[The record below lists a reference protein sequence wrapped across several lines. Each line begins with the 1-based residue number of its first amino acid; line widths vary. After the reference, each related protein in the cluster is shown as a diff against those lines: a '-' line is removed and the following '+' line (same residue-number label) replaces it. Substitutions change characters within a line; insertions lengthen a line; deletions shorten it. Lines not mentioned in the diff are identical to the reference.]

1 MGRFSLGSGDSG
13 RFARHPPANPTLAS
27 SASGRR
33 EVRASAKLAS
43 STPVTGT
50 KRNIT
55 AAFEPVKKACKF
67 EPGRRDVGKSG
78 SLQSKDTSQVGPASE
93 SDWAHRQRHPVRV
106 KDCARCAFLELGPQ
120 LRQGHG
126 SYKHEVQGE
135 RARTV
140 WLTQRPSHLPG
151 LWGVGCTFCALR
163 LAAARGRMAEDVGA
177 LRSTGLPRRSCRG
190 RRGPLANTKW
200 ARYEIRAISQMAVR
214 GVRQHAET
222 LQHRRAARAY
232 FMPERTD
239 TIVESSEAYGDD
251 EMLFRR
257 GVPQVADWLRCWR
270 ACQTPV
276 SFRAAEQ
283 NGVTENF
290 IQGSRDKRGASRK
303 AFAAM
308 VRVMGLT
315 MRARKLRL
323 LKKASSI
330 AIGLDDRG
338 PYRLIIFRCNT
349 EPGEHAGMFPAK
361 DWQGWASGCLGVLRR
376 GGAPS
381 SKTLAGLD
389 SDYSK
394 AMATSV
400 VLAVQRLTISPET
413 GLHDEKLTGVI
424 CRKVRVGV
432 SDGAAAAQKAL
443 RFLATGPMPN
453 MLCLGRDWAHA
464 VSVATKGALLADED
478 FRAWWND
485 VFNERHA
492 LVPDIKN
499 SQEWTEMLLLCQR
512 RVLGSVGVQGGDLQK
527 AIRVMSFAKQ
537 RFDSCRT
544 PQQQFCCMLVAI
556 AMLLAYVASDSRK
569 KVEVRARARRRLL
582 EMPRQILTAG
592 LSATY
597 SDETIR
603 FIRLFDVETH
613 DPAVTWR
620 QWREF
625 EVRCR
630 TLFLEGHVF
639 CQPEEGRTC
648 LQIALDQAESAE
660 PMYYEDGKVMQLF
673 VKPSAERAQA
683 AADSIHG
690 VTEAMLGRLD
700 VEFSDQKVSMLFTP
714 FDLTR
719 WHKAFLAGEDELPM
733 QNLRR
738 HTAEMFSAWHLDG
751 SVGAREL
758 ESAANKLRRQ
768 ETTFLTTTP
777 RDNRAV
783 WFKTLE
789 PGFASDLF
797 AAGFRVLP
805 EMVKIYISALDSTC
819 GIERG
824 LGALKEILEAHVGPM
839 DEDGHTIAYLM
850 DMRLGGPRSESDL
863 AIQPRGDVGELG
875 CEAALEPTDITR
887 DFARLWVK
895 MHGRRFGLYV
905 TKKPGPRRGPRV
917 GTLAAVARSTAKGM
931 NSLASKGLQKEDTSA
946 QKTLLGLPRRF
957 FVQRQD
963 RQGSANPVWKGK
975 EMKKFNKT
983 TTNTKVLNNVI
994 KHCRSVAKV
1003 SGKNPYTV
1011 GELDPRR
1018 KLRVGSGVRFGLSVV
1033 PKVTASHPSGK
1044 IKIADVC
1051 KAALELKDRHVI
1063 LRPIMLPQR
1072 LWNAIRSCDLVV
1084 ADSPWDMDVG
1094 ALTEMRV
1101 VIALIIVATGVP
1113 VLPVK
1118 AWACE
1123 APHLS
1128 SMVVHFQ
1135 AACCLGAKQKLVM
1148 SPAFQTSCPSLCK
1161 AFESVCKFKG
1171 SKWKFAVSGAAG
1183 SGDVKLSTLES
1194 VRSFLQ
1200 GARRVHRRYRGL
1212 NGRYFPAAKA
1222 AP

>member
-1 MGRFSLGSGDSG
+1 MCYACYNLSSSRHICCSNFSRLKSKSTQGLVCRSGRAMGRFSLGSGDSG

-27 SASGRR
+27 SGRR

-55 AAFEPVKKACKF
+55 AACEPVKKACKF
-67 EPGRRDVGKSG
+67 GDGSRG
-78 SLQSKDTSQVGPASE
+78 SLQSKDKSQVGPASE

-106 KDCARCAFLELGPQ
+106 NDCARCTFLAFGPQ

-140 WLTQRPSHLPG
+140 WLTQRPSRLPG
-151 LWGVGCTFCALR
+151 LWGVGCTFCAL
-163 LAAARGRMAEDVGA
+163 AAQRRADARGRMAEDVGV
-177 LRSTGLPRRSCRG
+177 LGSTGLPRRKCRG

-200 ARYEIRAISQMAVR
+200 ARHEVRVISQIAVR
-214 GVRQHAET
+214 GVRQHAER
-222 LQHRRAARAY
+222 LQHRRAAVAY
-232 FMPERTD
+232 FMPERAD
-239 TIVESSEAYGDD
+239 TIVSSQAYGDD
-251 EMLFRR
+251 EMLFHR

-276 SFRAAEQ
+276 SFRAAEE

-290 IQGSRDKRGASRK
+290 IQGSRQKRGASRK

-330 AIGLDDRG
+330 AIGFDDRG
-338 PYRLIIFRCNT
+338 PYRLIFFKCNT

-361 DWQGWASGCLGVLRR
+361 DWLGWASGCLGVLRR
-376 GGAPS
+376 GGSPS
-381 SKTLAGLD
+381 SKTLADLD
-389 SDYSK
+389 GDYSK

-464 VSVATKGALLADED
+464 VSVATKGALLADDD
-478 FRAWWND
+478 FREWWND

-499 SQEWTEMLLLCQR
+499 SEEWTEMLLLCQR

-527 AIRVMSFAKQ
+527 VIRVMSFAKQ

-544 PQQQFCCMLVAI
+544 PQQQFCCMVVAI

-569 KVEVRARARRRLL
+569 KAEVRARARRRLL
-582 EMPRQILTAG
+582 QMPRQILTAG

-597 SDETIR
+597 SEETIR
-603 FIRLFDVETH
+603 FIRLFDVGDH

-620 QWREF
+620 QWHEF

-630 TLFLEGHVF
+630 TLFLKGHVF

-648 LQIALDQAESAE
+648 LDIALDQAENAE
-660 PMYYEDGKVMQLF
+660 PIYYEDGKVLQLF
-673 VKPSAERAQA
+673 VKPSGERAQA

-690 VTEAMLGRLD
+690 VSEALLGRLD

-719 WHKAFLAGEDELPM
+719 WHKAFLAGENELPM

-738 HTAEMFSAWHLDG
+738 QTAEMFSVWHLDG
-751 SVGAREL
+751 SLGAREL
-758 ESAANKLRRQ
+758 ESAARKLRRQ

-783 WFKTLE
+783 WSKTLE

-797 AAGFRVLP
+797 AAGFQVLP

-824 LGALKEILEAHVGPM
+824 LGALKEILVAHVGPM

-850 DMRLGGPRSESDL
+850 DMRLGGPCSESDL
-863 AIQPRGDVGELG
+863 AIQPRGNVGELG

-887 DFARLWVK
+887 DFARLWVT
-895 MHGRRFGLYV
+895 MHGRRFRLYV
-905 TKKPGPRRGPRV
+905 TKKKPGPRGPRV

-957 FVQRQD
+957 FMQRQD

-983 TTNTKVLNNVI
+983 TTNK
-994 KHCRSVAKV
+994 
-1003 SGKNPYTV
+1003 
-1011 GELDPRR
+1011 
-1018 KLRVGSGVRFGLSVV
+1018 
-1033 PKVTASHPSGK
+1033 
-1044 IKIADVC
+1044 
-1051 KAALELKDRHVI
+1051 
-1063 LRPIMLPQR
+1063 
-1072 LWNAIRSCDLVV
+1072 
-1084 ADSPWDMDVG
+1084 
-1094 ALTEMRV
+1094 
-1101 VIALIIVATGVP
+1101 
-1113 VLPVK
+1113 
-1118 AWACE
+1118 
-1123 APHLS
+1123 
-1128 SMVVHFQ
+1128 
-1135 AACCLGAKQKLVM
+1135 
-1148 SPAFQTSCPSLCK
+1148 TS
-1161 AFESVCKFKG
+1161 
-1171 SKWKFAVSGAAG
+1171 
-1183 SGDVKLSTLES
+1183 
-1194 VRSFLQ
+1194 
-1200 GARRVHRRYRGL
+1200 
-1212 NGRYFPAAKA
+1212 
-1222 AP
+1222 